1 MTPDKKAKAEKLLGD
16 LGPLPGRL
24 FDNRH
29 RIFSE
34 ACPQS
39 GRLVMV
45 GSHGNSTDA
54 NLTNKESLQLG
65 FGNQDYSH
73 IDAGLNGAWGRT
85 QLPKRLVNVTNAL
98 GFFKDETVYTNTL
111 LMCGENM
118 QALRREYERRVPR
131 DNIDGLIAKS
141 MRFFLDFTVAETNP
155 SAIVVIEMT
164 LDLPQILS
172 GGCWQRRTHPLRKEE
187 SGFGFAKK
195 LREFRFFACAVCR
208 GLSLLQRR

>member
-1 MTPDKKAKAEKLLGD
+1 MTPDQKAKAEKLLGD

-29 RIFSE
+29 GIFSE

-54 NLTNKESLQLG
+54 NLTNKESLQFG

-98 GFFKDETVYTNTL
+98 GFSKDETVYTNTL

-118 QALRREYERRVPR
+118 QALRREYKRRVPR

-141 MRFFLDFTVAETNP
+141 MSFFLDFTVAETNP
-155 SAIVVIEMT
+155 AAIVVYGYNGNDPRSPAYFQTAAGKRE
-164 LDLPQILS
+164 
-172 GGCWQRRTHPLRKEE
+172 RTR
-187 SGFGFAKK
+187 
-195 LREFRFFACAVCR
+195 
-208 GLSLLQRR
+208 